1 MLEKREKGSP
11 PVDWK
16 FYTVCPPIDV
26 DLYLDLDL
34 DSSFVYKLDIESSPI
49 TADLDPD
56 LDYLI

>member
-1 MLEKREKGSP
+1 MLEKLEKGSP
-11 PVDWK
+11 VDWE

-26 DLYLDLDL
+26 DLDLDL